1 MQISTKLFNDQQV
14 RQFGKLNEN
23 IQNLQERVASGQNIL
38 RASDDP
44 VTAVNLSV
52 AKEQRQLLERFE
64 RNVQTAQDRLDLGDR
79 TLQET
84 INVLT
89 RITELTTQAGNGS
102 YDAFNREAM
111 LIEIDQL
118 SEVVMGLANTRDAQ
132 GQSLFSGF
140 NTAEDAFVKERDG
153 TISYNGDRGIHTV
166 QISEN
171 MTVAT
176 SVDGGTAFMRVDTLQ
191 GPKGV
196 FEILNE
202 VKNAI
207 KSTTSLSPSGTA
219 SARAEVSFELPR
231 KSQAWS
237 FNISGALGGAEIN
250 TSLVEGGLQ
259 QVADDINL
267 KSSSTGVVAELAD
280 SGNSL
285 ILVDRASGEIT
296 MSNIQIE
303 GQNEAVANITSYANF
318 VPIDVTGKRTGTV
331 RKLTDVD
338 QLLGASLSNLRAAS
352 DHLSLQ
358 QTFMA
363 AQHTSKAQ
371 VQMDAIQNRKLV
383 INRNISKMGDADL
396 AKLVTDLQAQLTNR
410 DAAQQAFAKI
420 GQQSLFD
427 FIR

>member
-23 IQNLQERVASGQNIL
+23 IQNLQERVSSGQNIL

-44 VTAVNLSV
+44 VAAVKLSV

-79 TLQET
+79 TMQET

-111 LIEIDQL
+111 LIEIDEL
-118 SEVVMGLANTRDAQ
+118 SDVILGLANTRDAN

-140 NTAEDAFVKERDG
+140 NTAEDAFVKQSDG
-153 TISYNGDRGIHTV
+153 TISYNGDRGTHTV

-176 SVDGGTAFMRVDTLQ
+176 SVDGGTAFLRVDTPQ

-196 FEILNE
+196 FDILNE

-207 KSTTSLSPSGTA
+207 KSTTALSPSGSA
-219 SARAEVSFELPR
+219 AARAKVSFELPR
-231 KSQAWS
+231 KSQEWV
-237 FNISGALGGAEIN
+237 FNISGALGGADIK
-250 TSLVEGGLQ
+250 TTLVEGGLQ
-259 QVADDINL
+259 QVVDDINL
-267 KSSSTGVVAELAD
+267 KSSSTGVVAELDATG
-280 SGNSL
+280 SS
-285 ILVDRASGEIT
+285 ITLVDRASGEIT
-296 MSNIQIE
+296 MSNIQIA
-303 GQNEAVANITSYANF
+303 GQNEAVSNITSYANF
-318 VPIDVTGKRTGTV
+318 TPIDVTGKQTGTV
-331 RKLTDVD
+331 RKLTDID
-338 QLLGASLSNLRAAS
+338 QLLGTSLSNLRSAS

-371 VQMDAIQNRKLV
+371 VQMDAIQSRKLV
-383 INRNISKMGDADL
+383 INRNISRMGDADL

>member
-23 IQNLQERVASGQNIL
+23 IQNLQERVSSGQNIL

-44 VTAVNLSV
+44 VAAVKLSV

-79 TLQET
+79 TMQET

-111 LIEIDQL
+111 LIEIDEL
-118 SEVVMGLANTRDAQ
+118 SDVILGLANTRDAN

-140 NTAEDAFVKERDG
+140 NTAEDAFVKQSDG
-153 TISYNGDRGIHTV
+153 TISYNGDRGTHTV

-176 SVDGGTAFMRVDTLQ
+176 SVDGGTAFLRVDTPQ

-196 FEILNE
+196 FDILDE

-207 KSTTSLSPSGTA
+207 KSTTALSPSGSA
-219 SARAEVSFELPR
+219 AARAKVSFELPR
-231 KSQAWS
+231 KSQEWV
-237 FNISGALGGAEIN
+237 FNISGALGGADIK
-250 TSLVEGGLQ
+250 TTLVEGGLQ
-259 QVADDINL
+259 QVVDDINL
-267 KSSSTGVVAELAD
+267 KSSSTGVVAELDATG
-280 SGNSL
+280 SS
-285 ILVDRASGEIT
+285 ITLVDRASGEIT
-296 MSNIQIE
+296 MSNIQIA
-303 GQNEAVANITSYANF
+303 GQNEAVSNITSYANF
-318 VPIDVTGKRTGTV
+318 TPIDVTGKQTGTV
-331 RKLTDVD
+331 RKLTDID
-338 QLLGASLSNLRAAS
+338 QLLGTSLSNLRSAS

-371 VQMDAIQNRKLV
+371 VQMDAIQSRKLV
-383 INRNISKMGDADL
+383 INRNISRMGDADL

>member
-23 IQNLQERVASGQNIL
+23 IQNLQERVSSGQNIL

-44 VTAVNLSV
+44 VAAVKLSV

-79 TLQET
+79 TMQET

-111 LIEIDQL
+111 LIEIDEL
-118 SEVVMGLANTRDAQ
+118 SDVILGLANTRDAN

-140 NTAEDAFVKERDG
+140 NTAEDAFVKQSDG
-153 TISYNGDRGIHTV
+153 TISYNGDRGTHTV

-176 SVDGGTAFMRVDTLQ
+176 SVDGGTAFLRVDTPQ

-196 FEILNE
+196 FDILNE

-207 KSTTSLSPSGTA
+207 KSTTALSPSGSA
-219 SARAEVSFELPR
+219 AARAKVSFELPR
-231 KSQAWS
+231 KSQEWV
-237 FNISGALGGAEIN
+237 FNISGALGGADIK
-250 TSLVEGGLQ
+250 TTLVEGGLQ
-259 QVADDINL
+259 QVVDDINL
-267 KSSSTGVVAELAD
+267 KSSSTGVVAELDATG
-280 SGNSL
+280 SS
-285 ILVDRASGEIT
+285 ITLVDRASGEIT
-296 MSNIQIE
+296 MSNIQIA
-303 GQNEAVANITSYANF
+303 GQNEAVSNITSYANF
-318 VPIDVTGKRTGTV
+318 TPIDVTGKQTGTV

-338 QLLGASLSNLRAAS
+338 QLLGTSLSNLRSAS

-371 VQMDAIQNRKLV
+371 VQMDAIQSRKLV
-383 INRNISKMGDADL
+383 INRNISRMGDADL

>member
-23 IQNLQERVASGQNIL
+23 IQNLQERVSSGQNIL

-44 VTAVNLSV
+44 VAAVKLSV

-79 TLQET
+79 TMQET

-111 LIEIDQL
+111 LIEIDEL
-118 SEVVMGLANTRDAQ
+118 SDVILGLANTRDAN

-140 NTAEDAFVKERDG
+140 NTAEDAFVRQSDG
-153 TISYNGDRGIHTV
+153 TISYNGDRGTHTV

-176 SVDGGTAFMRVDTLQ
+176 SVDGGTAFLRVDTPQ

-196 FEILNE
+196 FDILNE

-207 KSTTSLSPSGTA
+207 KSTTALSPSGSA
-219 SARAEVSFELPR
+219 AARAKVSFELPR
-231 KSQAWS
+231 KSQEWV
-237 FNISGALGGAEIN
+237 FNISGALGGADIK
-250 TSLVEGGLQ
+250 TTLVEGGLQ
-259 QVADDINL
+259 QVVDDINL
-267 KSSSTGVVAELAD
+267 KSSSTGVVAELDATG
-280 SGNSL
+280 SS
-285 ILVDRASGEIT
+285 ITLVDRASGEIT
-296 MSNIQIE
+296 MSNIQIA
-303 GQNEAVANITSYANF
+303 GQNEAVSNITSYANF
-318 VPIDVTGKRTGTV
+318 TPIDVTGKQTGTV

-338 QLLGASLSNLRAAS
+338 QLLGTSLSNLRSAS

-371 VQMDAIQNRKLV
+371 VQMDAIQSRKLV
-383 INRNISKMGDADL
+383 INRNISRMGDADL

>member
-23 IQNLQERVASGQNIL
+23 IQNLQERVSSGQNIL

-44 VTAVNLSV
+44 VAAVKLSV

-79 TLQET
+79 TMQET

-111 LIEIDQL
+111 LIEIDEL
-118 SEVVMGLANTRDAQ
+118 SDVILGLANTRDAN

-140 NTAEDAFVKERDG
+140 NTAEDAFVKQSDG
-153 TISYNGDRGIHTV
+153 TISYNGDRGTHTV

-176 SVDGGTAFMRVDTLQ
+176 SVDGGTAFLRVDTPQ

-196 FEILNE
+196 FDILDE

-207 KSTTSLSPSGTA
+207 KSTTALSPSGSA
-219 SARAEVSFELPR
+219 AARAKVSFELSR
-231 KSQAWS
+231 KSQEWV
-237 FNISGALGGAEIN
+237 FNISGALGGADIK
-250 TSLVEGGLQ
+250 TTLVEGGLQ
-259 QVADDINL
+259 QVVDDINL
-267 KSSSTGVVAELAD
+267 KSSSTGVVAELDATG
-280 SGNSL
+280 SS
-285 ILVDRASGEIT
+285 ITLVDRASGEIT
-296 MSNIQIE
+296 MSNIQIA
-303 GQNEAVANITSYANF
+303 GQNEAVSNITSYANF
-318 VPIDVTGKRTGTV
+318 TPIDVTGKQTGTV
-331 RKLTDVD
+331 RKLTDID
-338 QLLGASLSNLRAAS
+338 QLLGTSLSNLRSAS

-371 VQMDAIQNRKLV
+371 VQMDAIQSRKLV
-383 INRNISKMGDADL
+383 INRNISRMGDADL

>member
-23 IQNLQERVASGQNIL
+23 IQNLQERVSSGQNIL

-44 VTAVNLSV
+44 VAAVKLSV

-79 TLQET
+79 TMQET

-111 LIEIDQL
+111 LIEIDEL
-118 SEVVMGLANTRDAQ
+118 SDVILGLANTRDAN

-140 NTAEDAFVKERDG
+140 NTAEDAFVKQSDG
-153 TISYNGDRGIHTV
+153 TISYNGDRGTHTV

-176 SVDGGTAFMRVDTLQ
+176 SVDGGTAFLRVDTPQ

-196 FEILNE
+196 FDILDE

-207 KSTTSLSPSGTA
+207 KSTTALSPSGSA
-219 SARAEVSFELPR
+219 AARAKVSFELPR
-231 KSQAWS
+231 KSQEWV
-237 FNISGALGGAEIN
+237 FNISGALGGADIK
-250 TSLVEGGLQ
+250 TTLVEGGLQ
-259 QVADDINL
+259 QVVDDINL
-267 KSSSTGVVAELAD
+267 KSSNTGVVAELGATG
-280 SGNSL
+280 SS
-285 ILVDRASGEIT
+285 ITLVDRASGEIT
-296 MSNIQIE
+296 MSNIQIA
-303 GQNEAVANITSYANF
+303 GQNEAVSNITSYANF
-318 VPIDVTGKRTGTV
+318 TPIDVTGKQTGTV
-331 RKLTDVD
+331 RKLTDID
-338 QLLGASLSNLRAAS
+338 QLLGTSLSNLRSAS

-371 VQMDAIQNRKLV
+371 VQMDAIQSRKLV
-383 INRNISKMGDADL
+383 INRNISRMGDADL

>member
-23 IQNLQERVASGQNIL
+23 IQNLQERVSSGQNIL

-44 VTAVNLSV
+44 VAAVKLSV

-79 TLQET
+79 TMQET

-111 LIEIDQL
+111 LIEIDEL
-118 SEVVMGLANTRDAQ
+118 SDVILGLANTRDAN

-140 NTAEDAFVKERDG
+140 NTAEDAFVKQSDG
-153 TISYNGDRGIHTV
+153 TISYNGDRGTHTV

-176 SVDGGTAFMRVDTLQ
+176 SVDGGTAFLRVDTPQ

-196 FEILNE
+196 FDILNE
-202 VKNAI
+202 VKNSI
-207 KSTTSLSPSGTA
+207 KSTTALSPSGSA
-219 SARAEVSFELPR
+219 AARAKVSFELPR
-231 KSQAWS
+231 KSQEWV
-237 FNISGALGGAEIN
+237 FNISGALGGADIK
-250 TSLVEGGLQ
+250 TTLVEGGLQ
-259 QVADDINL
+259 QVVDDINL
-267 KSSSTGVVAELAD
+267 KSSSTGVVAELDATG
-280 SGNSL
+280 SS
-285 ILVDRASGEIT
+285 ITLVDRASGEIT
-296 MSNIQIE
+296 MSNIQIA
-303 GQNEAVANITSYANF
+303 GQNEAVSNITSYANF
-318 VPIDVTGKRTGTV
+318 TPIDVTGKQTGTV

-338 QLLGASLSNLRAAS
+338 QLLGTSLSNLRSAS

-371 VQMDAIQNRKLV
+371 VQMDAIQSRKLV
-383 INRNISKMGDADL
+383 INRNISRMGDADL

>member
-23 IQNLQERVASGQNIL
+23 IQNLQERVSSGQNIL

-44 VTAVNLSV
+44 VAVVKLSV

-79 TLQET
+79 TMQET

-111 LIEIDQL
+111 LIEIDEL
-118 SEVVMGLANTRDAQ
+118 SDVILGLANTRDAN

-140 NTAEDAFVKERDG
+140 NTAEDAFVRQSDG
-153 TISYNGDRGIHTV
+153 TIFYNGDRGTHTV

-176 SVDGGTAFMRVDTLQ
+176 SVDGGTAFLRVDTPQ

-196 FEILNE
+196 FDILDE

-207 KSTTSLSPSGTA
+207 KSTTALSPSGSA
-219 SARAEVSFELPR
+219 AARAKVSFELPR
-231 KSQAWS
+231 KSQEWV
-237 FNISGALGGAEIN
+237 FNISGALGGADIK
-250 TSLVEGGLQ
+250 TTLVEGGLQ
-259 QVADDINL
+259 QVVDDINL
-267 KSSSTGVVAELAD
+267 KSSSTGVVAELDATG
-280 SGNSL
+280 SS
-285 ILVDRASGEIT
+285 ITLVDRASGEIT
-296 MSNIQIE
+296 MSNIQIA
-303 GQNEAVANITSYANF
+303 GQNEAVSNITSYANF
-318 VPIDVTGKRTGTV
+318 TPIDVTGKQTGTV
-331 RKLTDVD
+331 RKLTDID
-338 QLLGASLSNLRAAS
+338 QLLGTSLSNLRSAS

-371 VQMDAIQNRKLV
+371 VQMDAIQSRKLV
-383 INRNISKMGDADL
+383 INRNISRMGDADL

>member
-23 IQNLQERVASGQNIL
+23 IQNLQERVSSGQNIL

-44 VTAVNLSV
+44 VAAVKLSV

-79 TLQET
+79 TMQET

-111 LIEIDQL
+111 LIEIDEL
-118 SEVVMGLANTRDAQ
+118 SDVILGLANTRDAN

-140 NTAEDAFVKERDG
+140 NTAEDAFVKQSDG
-153 TISYNGDRGIHTV
+153 TISYNGDRGTHTV

-176 SVDGGTAFMRVDTLQ
+176 SVDGGTAFLRVDTPQ

-196 FEILNE
+196 FDILDE

-207 KSTTSLSPSGTA
+207 KSTTALSPSGSA
-219 SARAEVSFELPR
+219 AARAKVSFELPR
-231 KSQAWS
+231 KSQEWV
-237 FNISGALGGAEIN
+237 FNISGALGGADIK
-250 TSLVEGGLQ
+250 TTLVEGGLQ
-259 QVADDINL
+259 QVVDDINL
-267 KSSSTGVVAELAD
+267 KSSNTGVVAELGATG
-280 SGNSL
+280 SS
-285 ILVDRASGEIT
+285 ITLVDRASGEIT
-296 MSNIQIE
+296 MSNIQIA
-303 GQNEAVANITSYANF
+303 GQNEAVSNITSYANF
-318 VPIDVTGKRTGTV
+318 TPIDVTGKQTGPV

-338 QLLGASLSNLRAAS
+338 QLLGTSLSNLRSAS

-371 VQMDAIQNRKLV
+371 VQMDAIQSRKLV
-383 INRNISKMGDADL
+383 INRNISRMGDADL

>member
-23 IQNLQERVASGQNIL
+23 IQNLQERVSSGQNIL

-44 VTAVNLSV
+44 VAAVKLSV

-79 TLQET
+79 TMQET

-111 LIEIDQL
+111 LIEIDEL
-118 SEVVMGLANTRDAQ
+118 SDVILGLANTRDAN

-140 NTAEDAFVKERDG
+140 NTAEDAFVRQSDG
-153 TISYNGDRGIHTV
+153 TISYNGDRGTHTV

-176 SVDGGTAFMRVDTLQ
+176 SVDGGTAFLRVDTPQ

-196 FEILNE
+196 FDILNE

-207 KSTTSLSPSGTA
+207 KSTTALSPSGSA
-219 SARAEVSFELPR
+219 AARAKVSFELPR
-231 KSQAWS
+231 KSQEWV
-237 FNISGALGGAEIN
+237 FNISGALGGADIK
-250 TSLVEGGLQ
+250 TTLVEGGLQ
-259 QVADDINL
+259 QVVDDINL
-267 KSSSTGVVAELAD
+267 KSSSTGVVAELDATG
-280 SGNSL
+280 SS
-285 ILVDRASGEIT
+285 ITLVDRASGEIT
-296 MSNIQIE
+296 MSNIQIA
-303 GQNEAVANITSYANF
+303 GQNEAVSNITSYANF
-318 VPIDVTGKRTGTV
+318 TPIDVTGKQTGTV
-331 RKLTDVD
+331 RKLTDID
-338 QLLGASLSNLRAAS
+338 QLLGTSLSNLRSAS

-371 VQMDAIQNRKLV
+371 VQMDAIQSRKLV
-383 INRNISKMGDADL
+383 INRNISRMGDADL

>member
-23 IQNLQERVASGQNIL
+23 IQNLQERVSSGQNIL

-44 VTAVNLSV
+44 VAAVKLSV

-79 TLQET
+79 TMQET

-111 LIEIDQL
+111 LIEIDEL
-118 SEVVMGLANTRDAQ
+118 SDVILGLANTRDAN

-140 NTAEDAFVKERDG
+140 NTAEDAFVKQSDG
-153 TISYNGDRGIHTV
+153 TISYNGDRGTHTV

-176 SVDGGTAFMRVDTLQ
+176 SVDGGTAFLRVDTPQ

-196 FEILNE
+196 FDILDE

-207 KSTTSLSPSGTA
+207 KSTTALSPSGSA
-219 SARAEVSFELPR
+219 AARAKVSFELPR
-231 KSQAWS
+231 KSQEWV
-237 FNISGALGGAEIN
+237 FNISGALGGADIK
-250 TSLVEGGLQ
+250 TTLVEGGLQ
-259 QVADDINL
+259 QVVDDINL
-267 KSSSTGVVAELAD
+267 KSSSTGVVAELDATG
-280 SGNSL
+280 SS
-285 ILVDRASGEIT
+285 ITLVDRASGEIT
-296 MSNIQIE
+296 MSNIQIA
-303 GQNEAVANITSYANF
+303 GQNEAVSNITSYANF
-318 VPIDVTGKRTGTV
+318 TPIDVTGKQTGPV

-338 QLLGASLSNLRAAS
+338 QLLGTSLSNLRSAS

-363 AQHTSKAQ
+363 AKHTSKAQ
-371 VQMDAIQNRKLV
+371 VQMDAIQSRKLV
-383 INRNISKMGDADL
+383 INRNISRMGDADL